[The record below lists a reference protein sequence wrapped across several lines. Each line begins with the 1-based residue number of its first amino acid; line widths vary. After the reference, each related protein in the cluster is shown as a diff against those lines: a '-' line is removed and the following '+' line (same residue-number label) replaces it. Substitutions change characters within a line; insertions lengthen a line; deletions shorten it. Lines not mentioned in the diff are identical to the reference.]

1 MEINNDFQFL
11 SKPNIDASKLNYI
24 GNTKK
29 VYANLFEIILTRPLK
44 IYQYPYSTSPPL
56 EAGDIKIRQRLF
68 RTCRNSLRETY
79 GECFISGDSL
89 YGIKKVENGLS
100 IPYAQGNTEYIL
112 NIQKFAKEVV
122 INQKDIHV
130 DPLGKQCIEML
141 VRDILHANPKLEFYR
156 DIFVLTDKE
165 NKKSIETN
173 NVSVTF
179 YPGFTT
185 SFMETDGGNYLN
197 VTLKNKII
205 QNETVLDYLNNWDY
219 NDKNE
224 QKAIKDE
231 LIGRS
236 FKVSY
241 MKRNHRIDD
250 ILFDKNPKN
259 QTFNYDGKTVN
270 LIDYYKEHHK
280 KEIKDKNQPLILV
293 RKKGP
298 QDQVINLY
306 FVPELCSLSGLEDK
320 DVKDGYFMKELAKS
334 TKLDPNDRVININR
348 FLNLFKDPE
357 RKKIKKDKKGKKDDK
372 DKKDDKGKKN
382 NKGKADK
389 KDKKDDDDEYE
400 ELPSSKE
407 KSDLYGIEIKPL
419 NKLFTAYYM
428 KESKLIAGNNKKIT
442 PKDKVFPVLDKKDMT
457 SWICFYEKYNYK
469 NADTLYKTLI
479 SASIGYGFKIEEPEW
494 IEMPNKSKDKD
505 WLDTIEDYLGKGKKD
520 YSFAVF
526 LIGDNDNLYYKLKTH
541 SLCTNGYISQV
552 VKDKSF
558 KKKGIMSICSKIL
571 LQINAKLGGTS
582 YKVDFNKE
590 INDRDL
596 MIIGVDSSHVK
607 GKGTGVAMVATINKT
622 FTDFF
627 NKEEIIPE
635 KNKSQLQYSIST
647 FIKQAIVAYNKRNKK
662 NPKNII
668 IYRQGVSYH
677 QKEFLKVEISEI
689 EQECKNNNISFY
701 YILVNTKTTFKFFEK
716 AGNNYIN
723 PDSGL
728 LVIDEITNK
737 NFFEFYIQPQQ
748 VTEGSATPSCFHV
761 AYGNLDF
768 PEIIPKFTFDLCHI
782 YSNWQGTVRIPNV
795 IKAAEKLSKMT
806 AKYTHK
812 ELNDDLK
819 YGQAYL

>member
-1 MEINNDFQFL
+1 MEINTDFKFL
-11 SKPNIDASKLNYI
+11 NKPKIDISKLNYI
-24 GNTKK
+24 TNSKK
-29 VYANLFEIILTRPLK
+29 VYANLFEIILTRPLL

-56 EAGDIKIRQRLF
+56 EAGDIKTRQRLF
-68 RTCRNSLRETY
+68 RACRNSLRELY

-89 YGIKKVENGLS
+89 YGIKKYDKGIS
-100 IPYAQGNTEYIL
+100 IPYNQGNNEYVL
-112 NIQKFAKEVV
+112 NMQTFAKEVV
-122 INQKDIHV
+122 INQKDIHIN
-130 DPLGKQCIEML
+130 PLGKQCIEML

-156 DIFVLTDKE
+156 DIFVLTDKG
-165 NKKSIETN
+165 NKRTIETK

-205 QNETVLDYLNNWDY
+205 QNETVLDYLYNLDYTNKNNQ
-219 NDKNE
+219 KN
-224 QKAIKDE
+224 IKTK
-231 LIGRS
+231 LIGRP

-241 MKRNHRIDD
+241 MKRNHKIDD

-259 QTFNYDGKTVN
+259 TTFNYNGKTVN
-270 LIDYYKEHHK
+270 LIEYYKDHHK
-280 KEIKDKNQPLILV
+280 KEITDEKQPIILV

-298 QDQVINLY
+298 QEEMLNLY

-320 DVKDGYFMKELAKS
+320 DVKDGYFMKDLAKS
-334 TKLDPNDRVININR
+334 TKLEPNDRVFKIDL
-348 FLNLFKDPE
+348 FLDLFKDTE
-357 RKKIKKDKKGKKDDK
+357 RK
-372 DKKDDKGKKN
+372 
-382 NKGKADK
+382 
-389 KDKKDDDDEYE
+389 
-400 ELPSSKE
+400 
-407 KSDLYGIEIKPL
+407 
-419 NKLFTAYYM
+419 
-428 KESKLIAGNNKKIT
+428 
-442 PKDKVFPVLDKKDMT
+442 LDKRDMT

-469 NADTLYKTLI
+469 NADTLYKTLK
-479 SASIGYGFKIEEPEW
+479 SASKGYGFKIKEPEW
-494 IEMPNKSKDKD
+494 IEMPNNSKDKD
-505 WLDTIEDYLGKGKKD
+505 WLYTIEDYIGKGKKE

-552 VKDKSF
+552 VKDRSI
-558 KKKGIMSICSKIL
+558 KKKGVMSICSKIL

-607 GKGTGVAMVATINKT
+607 GEGTGVAMVATINEN
-622 FTDFF
+622 FTNFF
-627 NKEEIIPE
+627 NKEEIIHE

-647 FIKQAIVAYNKRNKK
+647 FIKQAIVAYNKKNKK

-677 QKEFLKVEISEI
+677 QKEYLKVEINEI
-689 EQECKNNNISFY
+689 EQECKNNNILFY

-723 PDSGL
+723 PHSGL
-728 LVIDEITNK
+728 LIIDEVTNR

-782 YSNWQGTVRIPNV
+782 YSNWQGTVRVPNV

-812 ELNDDLK
+812 ELNEDLK